1 MDSTR
6 RSMSRD
12 YTRGLAWPVM
22 WGHWVGGWVWDRFS
36 PLTSW
41 ATAER
46 RRVWAVPLVV
56 AVIGTLVL
64 IPIDGWVQSQIRT
77 IHLGGDVRR
86 ELEAL
91 QQYGQLSVSV
101 IIAVV
106 IVLLDPRRARRL
118 LDWGLALGIT
128 AGLGLILKM
137 TLGRPRPVHGESMTF
152 LGPIGARPLPN
163 GEGGEAVVRPIE
175 FWADGVSTL
184 WSMPSSHTAA
194 AAVMSVFLGMMY
206 PKLRALVAVLVGV
219 VALGRIMTGAHYP
232 SDVLAGACLGAAVT
246 GLVVGGG
253 WGVRLV
259 DRVWVR
265 WVDRDA
271 VAAWPEVAQKR
282 E

>member
-1 MDSTR
+1 MDATR

-12 YTRGLAWPVM
+12 YTQGLAWPVM
-22 WGHWVGGWVWDRFS
+22 WGHRVGGWLWRYIQ
-36 PLTSW
+36 PMASW
-41 ATAER
+41 AMAER

-64 IPIDGWVQSQIRT
+64 IPIDGWVQSWLRT

-91 QQYGQLSVSV
+91 QQYGQLTVSV

-106 IVLLDPRRARRL
+106 IALLDPGRVRRL

-128 AGLGLILKM
+128 ALLGLILKM
-137 TLGRPRPVHGESMTF
+137 TLGRPRPVYGESMTF
-152 LGPIGARPLPN
+152 LGPIGARPLPS
-163 GEGGEAVVRPIE
+163 GEAVVRPIE
-175 FWADGVSTL
+175 IGASGVSTL

-206 PKLRALVAVLVGV
+206 PKLRPVVAVLVGV
-219 VALGRIMTGAHYP
+219 VALGRLMTGAHYL
-232 SDVLAGACLGAAVT
+232 SDVLVGACLGAGVT

-253 WGVRLV
+253 WGVGLIDRL
-259 DRVWVR
+259 RGR
-265 WVDRDA
+265 GG
-271 VAAWPEVAQKR
+271 QKSPA
-282 E
+282 